1 MIAGSSASFISA
13 SSGERKLDRIK
24 RPRDYH
30 GRARVIVLSH
40 VKKSFGRKEALAR
53 TDLTIEGER
62 CLALVGPSGSGKS
75 TILRLVLGLVIP
87 DEGTITIA
95 GEALDA
101 RTASAARLRM
111 GYVIQDGGL
120 FPHLNAEENAVIVA
134 RQNGFSRERAKARL
148 GELIE
153 LVGLSAEHLRRY
165 PVELSG
171 GERQRVGLMRA
182 LMLDPPILLFDEPL
196 AALDPMIR
204 ARLQE
209 DLRRIFRELRKT
221 VLFVTHDLA
230 EAAFVANEIALLH
243 DGKIVQKGT
252 LAELMNQPKDAF
264 VTEFFQAQRV
274 NIFSPGEAR

>member
-1 MIAGSSASFISA
+1 M
-13 SSGERKLDRIK
+13 
-24 RPRDYH
+24 
-30 GRARVIVLSH
+30 IVLSH
-40 VKKSFGRKEALAR
+40 VRKRFGHKDALAC

-75 TILRLVLGLVIP
+75 TILRLVLGLIAP
-87 DEGTITIA
+87 DEGTITIG
-95 GEALDA
+95 GEVLDT
-101 RTASAARLRM
+101 RTASAARLGM
-111 GYVIQDGGL
+111 GYDIQDGGL

-134 RQNGFSRERAKARL
+134 RQNGFTAERAKRRL
-148 GELIE
+148 GQLLD

-196 AALDPMIR
+196 AALDPIIR

-209 DLRRIFRELRKT
+209 DLRHIFRELKKT
-221 VLFVTHDLA
+221 VLFVTHDLT
-230 EAAFVANEIALLH
+230 EAAFVADEIALLH

-252 LAELMNQPKDAF
+252 LADLMKHPKDEF
-264 VTEFFQAQRV
+264 VTEFFRAQRV
-274 NIFSPGEAR
+274 NMPAAAKVQ